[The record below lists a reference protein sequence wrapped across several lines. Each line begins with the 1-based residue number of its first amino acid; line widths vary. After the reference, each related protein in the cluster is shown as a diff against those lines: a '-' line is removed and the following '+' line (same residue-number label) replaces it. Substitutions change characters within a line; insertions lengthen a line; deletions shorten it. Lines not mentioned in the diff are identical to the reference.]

1 MKILITGGKGLLGNS
16 LLKTADYYKH
26 KIIWTYFK
34 NIPKESSQNA
44 VYLDI
49 NNQQNIEEVFIN
61 FKPEIVIH
69 TAGNGSVD
77 WCEKNKEEAYK
88 INVEGT
94 ENIVFACKKHKAR
107 IIYISSNAVFDGNN
121 APYKETDLATPVNFY
136 GHTKIIC
143 EHIVKA
149 FIEDFVIVRPILMY
163 GWDSEGERSNPVTWL
178 VKALR
183 EHKTVKMVDDIFV
196 NPLYAMDCA
205 NGIWNI
211 IELSKTGIYHFAGKD
226 CMSRYEMAI
235 QTARV
240 FDLDERLIE
249 PVNNAYFK
257 DIAPRP
263 CNTCYDTTKMEN
275 ELGIRPRS
283 FKEGLMLMK
292 KEVG

>member
-16 LLKTADYYKH
+16 LLKTAYYYKH

-34 NIPKESSQNA
+34 NTPKEPSQDA

-49 NNQQNIEEVFIN
+49 NNQQNIEEVFIH

-94 ENIVFACKKHKAR
+94 ENIVFACKKYKAR

-149 FIEDFVIVRPILMY
+149 FIEDPVIVRPILMY
-163 GWDSEGERSNPVTWL
+163 GWDSEGERSNPVTWM
-178 VKALR
+178 VKALQ
-183 EHKTVKMVDDIFV
+183 EHKKVKMVDDIFI
-196 NPLYAMDCA
+196 NPLYVMDCA
-205 NGIWNI
+205 NGIWKI
-211 IELSKTGIYHFAGKD
+211 IELSKTGIYNFAGKD
-226 CMSRYEMAI
+226 CMSRYEMAME
-235 QTARV
+235 TARAWG
-240 FDLDERLIE
+240 LDEDLIE
-249 PVNNAYFK
+249 PVKNAYFK

-263 CNTCYDTTKMEN
+263 FNTCYDTTKMGT
-275 ELGIRPRS
+275 ELGIKPRS